1 MHCIFRKKVISWF
14 ESHLWRGIVKVN
26 INKKFLDLTNVNC
39 DFPQESILGS
49 TFFYM

>member
-26 INKKFLDLTNVNC
+26 INKNFLDLANVNC

-49 TFFYM
+49 PFFYM